1 MPFQSLRVLELA
13 GLPATS
19 FCARLFADFGAEVT
33 KVMSLEEQ
41 QLCEQAHDC
50 AADDALGGAWF
61 TFLNFNKRLL
71 PRNRLSDAELQ
82 KLVSECDVLLSAGMS
97 SLPASLD
104 NPALIHVNVS
114 WFGRSGPYSAFAGTD
129 AVCRALAGN
138 IQLAGPR
145 EGPPIS
151 APDFQAGIVGG
162 LWAFVAAT
170 AGLVAHERD
179 GRHRL
184 ETSIHEACVTLA
196 EYQVAEAWAH
206 GQPQQRMGINRFAP
220 TYPLGIYPTKDDWL
234 GVTLVTP
241 AQWRDFCAML
251 GLPSL
256 GNDPRFVTGAE
267 RLPFAGELEARF
279 MPLLKNRPA
288 AEWFTEGLRR
298 KLPMVVVPAIA
309 TLVRSDEMQRRRAV
323 VPVKVGSKTVMAPG
337 SPLRLCAT
345 PPRAGGMLDAV
356 ARSSVQWPARDGR
369 RLFPAPAG
377 GTSALPLA
385 GFRIV
390 DFTMGWAGPLCTRT
404 LADLGADIVK
414 IESCSYPDWWRGVD
428 RRPDVL
434 REKLYEKTARFAVM
448 NRNKRGVTIDLTRP
462 EGVRLVKAL
471 VMHSDAVVDNYSVD
485 VLPKF
490 GLGPDVL
497 RALKPQLVTLSMS
510 AFGSDSPWRECRA
523 YGSTLEQ
530 GSGLPLL
537 VGRED
542 DVPVMGHPAYGDPIG
557 GLSGAAALL
566 TALLHAR
573 RTGEGQHIDL
583 SQVECMMQMTAPWMI
598 AHSLTGREPVRFGA
612 GHPDYAPHG
621 TYRCA
626 GDDEWLLLAVTDDT
640 QWQSLCALIG
650 RADLAADPS
659 LARAAQ
665 RRARADEIDVAIGAW
680 TIQRS
685 TEEAMMSLQGA
696 GLAAGAVRRPADLL
710 RDPHLLARGFWQ
722 SVERDYIGVQPQPSP
737 AIREHEA
744 PYLVRHPAPT
754 LGESNADVFGS
765 ILGLSRQ
772 EIAALEDAGII
783 GTTLIIA
790 EDKQLRRTSA

>member
-1 MPFQSLRVLELA
+1 
-13 GLPATS
+13 
-19 FCARLFADFGAEVT
+19 
-33 KVMSLEEQ
+33 
-41 QLCEQAHDC
+41 
-50 AADDALGGAWF
+50 
-61 TFLNFNKRLL
+61 
-71 PRNRLSDAELQ
+71 
-82 KLVSECDVLLSAGMS
+82 
-97 SLPASLD
+97 
-104 NPALIHVNVS
+104 
-114 WFGRSGPYSAFAGTD
+114 
-129 AVCRALAGN
+129 
-138 IQLAGPR
+138 
-145 EGPPIS
+145 
-151 APDFQAGIVGG
+151 
-162 LWAFVAAT
+162 
-170 AGLVAHERD
+170 
-179 GRHRL
+179 
-184 ETSIHEACVTLA
+184 
-196 EYQVAEAWAH
+196 
-206 GQPQQRMGINRFAP
+206 
-220 TYPLGIYPTKDDWL
+220 
-234 GVTLVTP
+234 
-241 AQWRDFCAML
+241 
-251 GLPSL
+251 
-256 GNDPRFVTGAE
+256 
-267 RLPFAGELEARF
+267 
-279 MPLLKNRPA
+279 
-288 AEWFTEGLRR
+288 
-298 KLPMVVVPAIA
+298 
-309 TLVRSDEMQRRRAV
+309 
-323 VPVKVGSKTVMAPG
+323 
-337 SPLRLCAT
+337 
-345 PPRAGGMLDAV
+345 
-356 ARSSVQWPARDGR
+356 
-369 RLFPAPAG
+369 
-377 GTSALPLA
+377 
-385 GFRIV
+385 
-390 DFTMGWAGPLCTRT
+390 
-404 LADLGADIVK
+404 
-414 IESCSYPDWWRGVD
+414 
-428 RRPDVL
+428 
-434 REKLYEKTARFAVM
+434 
-448 NRNKRGVTIDLTRP
+448 
-462 EGVRLVKAL
+462 
-471 VMHSDAVVDNYSVD
+471 MHADAVVDNYSVD

>member
-1 MPFQSLRVLELA
+1 
-13 GLPATS
+13 
-19 FCARLFADFGAEVT
+19 
-33 KVMSLEEQ
+33 
-41 QLCEQAHDC
+41 
-50 AADDALGGAWF
+50 
-61 TFLNFNKRLL
+61 
-71 PRNRLSDAELQ
+71 
-82 KLVSECDVLLSAGMS
+82 
-97 SLPASLD
+97 
-104 NPALIHVNVS
+104 
-114 WFGRSGPYSAFAGTD
+114 
-129 AVCRALAGN
+129 
-138 IQLAGPR
+138 
-145 EGPPIS
+145 
-151 APDFQAGIVGG
+151 
-162 LWAFVAAT
+162 
-170 AGLVAHERD
+170 
-179 GRHRL
+179 
-184 ETSIHEACVTLA
+184 
-196 EYQVAEAWAH
+196 
-206 GQPQQRMGINRFAP
+206 
-220 TYPLGIYPTKDDWL
+220 
-234 GVTLVTP
+234 
-241 AQWRDFCAML
+241 
-251 GLPSL
+251 
-256 GNDPRFVTGAE
+256 
-267 RLPFAGELEARF
+267 
-279 MPLLKNRPA
+279 
-288 AEWFTEGLRR
+288 
-298 KLPMVVVPAIA
+298 
-309 TLVRSDEMQRRRAV
+309 
-323 VPVKVGSKTVMAPG
+323 MAPG

-369 RLFPAPAG
+369 PLFPAPAG

-428 RRPDVL
+428 RRPNVL

-471 VMHSDAVVDNYSVD
+471 VMHADAVVDNYSVD